1 MDRNESIRISMHYKQ
16 LFISTNNYHLRLNIP
31 RTVYHPHSLSLSLSL
46 LARLSGSGKKSKII
60 LPFIFSQF
68 SSCFFF
74 NNSRQ
79 QLRLILKDGERRR
92 KKLKDATKV
101 SHSSS
106 SATYT
111 DTPLFSFSSCS

>member
-31 RTVYHPHSLSLSLSL
+31 RTVYHPHSLSLSLSSCTFVRKWEEIENNSSVHL
-46 LARLSGSGKKSKII
+46 FS
-60 LPFIFSQF
+60 IFF
-68 SSCFFF
+68 MFFF

-106 SATYT
+106 SSATYT